1 MQSKKEEEDKKNIKA
16 MDEEDIKMFK
26 WFGYAPY
33 T

>member
-1 MQSKKEEEDKKNIKA
+1 MQKQEDETKRNIKA